1 MGLDDNTAR
10 PEPRGDNVKE
20 GGHVDAAPADESVAL
35 TPDQQLL
42 TEIRDLL
49 REQRA

>member
-10 PEPRGDNVKE
+10 PE
-20 GGHVDAAPADESVAL
+20 PADESVAL